1 MQLCS
6 YLEKKKKTTKQ
17 TCNETFLDIM
27 RKLGPEFYLPC
38 EKESILKL

>member
-6 YLEKKKKTTKQ
+6 YLEKKKKKQ
-17 TCNETFLDIM
+17 KTCNETFLDIM